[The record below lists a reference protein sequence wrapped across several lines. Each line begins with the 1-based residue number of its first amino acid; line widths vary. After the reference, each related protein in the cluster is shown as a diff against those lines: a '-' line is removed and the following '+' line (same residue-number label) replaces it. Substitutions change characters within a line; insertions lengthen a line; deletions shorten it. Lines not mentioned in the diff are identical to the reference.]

1 LEEYEKGMKSLQT
14 VRGLNTIY
22 MCCGPCLHAEE
33 KFEENKLVQQYT
45 SPHIGHR
52 NGSHHDNGADQESLC
67 PSFQCQ
73 LFAESTPR
81 HENFKGISLTPS
93 GEVGFVAPAVIFSTM
108 ASGLICGLGAMAGCL
123 FLGLPEALSH
133 AVLLVHGSE
142 PR

>member
-1 LEEYEKGMKSLQT
+1 MKSLQS

-22 MCCGPCLHAEE
+22 TCRAPCLHAEK

-81 HENFKGISLTPS
+81 HEKFKGISLTPS
-93 GEVGFVAPAVIFSTM
+93 GEVGFVAPAVIFSTI
-108 ASGLICGLGAMAGCL
+108 ASELICGVGAMMGYIAM
-123 FLGLPEALSH
+123 FSSSSFAHYVARP
-133 AVLLVHGSE
+133 
-142 PR
+142 